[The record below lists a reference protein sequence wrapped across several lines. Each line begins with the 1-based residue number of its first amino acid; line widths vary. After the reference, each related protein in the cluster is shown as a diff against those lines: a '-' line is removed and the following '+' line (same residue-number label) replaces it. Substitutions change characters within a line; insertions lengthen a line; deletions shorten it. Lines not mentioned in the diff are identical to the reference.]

1 MILDLVEVGLLAAER
16 NPSEGYPRWTFSK
29 LSLISCVEQILR
41 YIETYPG
48 EDKRAASLVDLIAAS
63 RSLSVVG
70 MNAASV
76 LARVAEGNL
85 HAYYPANRDLE
96 LRSLQFNYDDIQQC
110 VNAIK
115 SENEWMSREEL
126 VQLLQIK
133 DCTLARWVHTG
144 LIPTAITFGNA
155 QYFDREMVKR
165 FVADHI
171 TTEEAAEILEIGKLA
186 VQKWVRQGRLSQV
199 CVSGPH
205 IDGHHA
211 YLFNKEKLM
220 QWRIERLTFGE
231 TVQLLGISKATLHRW
246 VTEEKVKPIDNMGGK
261 QRWFSRKAILAI
273 VARD

>member
-96 LRSLQFNYDDIQQC
+96 LRSLQFNYDDIQKSA
-110 VNAIK
+110 NAIK
-115 SENEWMSREEL
+115 SENEWIRRAQFIPPSQTNES
-126 VQLLQIK
+126 
-133 DCTLARWVHTG
+133 TWARRV
-144 LIPTAITFGNA
+144 P
-155 QYFDREMVKR
+155 
-165 FVADHI
+165 
-171 TTEEAAEILEIGKLA
+171 
-186 VQKWVRQGRLSQV
+186 
-199 CVSGPH
+199 
-205 IDGHHA
+205 
-211 YLFNKEKLM
+211 
-220 QWRIERLTFGE
+220 
-231 TVQLLGISKATLHRW
+231 
-246 VTEEKVKPIDNMGGK
+246 
-261 QRWFSRKAILAI
+261 
-273 VARD
+273 